1 MVFAMTIPGTAEL
14 LRIGDVAARVGT
26 TPRTIRYYEELGL
39 LAAAGDRVAGAHR
52 LYDEADVE
60 RLRDLL
66 RLKGLLGVSLEE
78 LKALI
83 EAQDARRAAWRQD
96 EDPARRLPI
105 VREALESVAR
115 QLELVRARRAELATL
130 EAELQAKRKRL
141 HAHRRELETAAGDEP

>member
-1 MVFAMTIPGTAEL
+1 MVFAMTVTGTTEL

-39 LAAAGDRVAGAHR
+39 LTAAGDRVAGAHR

-105 VREALESVAR
+105 VREALEAVAR
-115 QLELVRARRAELATL
+115 QLDLVRARRAELEEL
-130 EAELQAKRKRL
+130 EAELQAKRRRL
-141 HAHRRELETAAGDEP
+141 HAHRRELEAAGGD

>member
-1 MVFAMTIPGTAEL
+1 MTATGTPTEL

-39 LAAAGDRVAGAHR
+39 LVAAGDRAAGAHR

-83 EAQDARRAAWRQD
+83 EAQDARRAAYRQE
-96 EDPARRLPI
+96 EDPNRRLPI
-105 VREALESVAR
+105 VREALDAVAR
-115 QLELVRARRAELATL
+115 QLELVRARRAELEDL
-130 EAELQAKRKRL
+130 EAELQAKRRRL
-141 HAHRRELETAAGDEP
+141 HGRRRELEAAAGD

>member
-1 MVFAMTIPGTAEL
+1 MTATGTSTEL

-39 LAAAGDRVAGAHR
+39 LAAASDRAAGAHR

-83 EAQDARRAAWRQD
+83 QAQDGRRAAYRQE
-96 EDPARRLPI
+96 EDPSRRLPSG
-105 VREALESVAR
+105 REALVGVAR
-115 QLELVRARRAELATL
+115 QLELVRARRAEL
-130 EAELQAKRKRL
+130 
-141 HAHRRELETAAGDEP
+141 